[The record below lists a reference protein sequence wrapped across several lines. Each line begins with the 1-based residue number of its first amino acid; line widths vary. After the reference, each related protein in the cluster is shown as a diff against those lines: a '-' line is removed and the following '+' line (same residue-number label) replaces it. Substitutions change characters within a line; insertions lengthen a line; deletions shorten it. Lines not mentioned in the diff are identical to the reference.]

1 MPAHVLRGYV
11 QGSIELELT
20 HKTKLTNNGS
30 CQFTILLSCFVQS
43 CGFLLGLLGFF
54 ERGTLDRFGL
64 LAATCRL
71 CGFCRNLI
79 NELLHAASRIHKL
92 LLARVK
98 RMAL

>member
-20 HKTKLTNNGS
+20 HKTKLPNNGS

-54 ERGTLDRFGL
+54 ERGALHGLGL
-64 LAATCRL
+64 LAAAGRL
-71 CGFCRNLI
+71 HGFCRNLI
-79 NELLHAASRIHKL
+79 GELLHATCRIHKL